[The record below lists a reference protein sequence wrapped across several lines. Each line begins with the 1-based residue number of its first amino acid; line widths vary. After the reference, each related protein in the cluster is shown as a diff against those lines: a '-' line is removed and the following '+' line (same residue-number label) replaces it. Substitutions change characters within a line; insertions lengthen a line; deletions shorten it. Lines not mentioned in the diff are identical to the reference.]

1 MGEQG
6 LGWGIAGAGVAA
18 GEHADA
24 TGQPETQKEAATAG
38 GLRTAGVFARAT
50 AARLSPGGPKALTRG
65 LPAVFRCAAN
75 DGSASDALGRS
86 PATDDTATVCCT
98 LAGTGAVAGGGSFC

>member
-6 LGWGIAGAGVAA
+6 LGWGIAGAAVT
-18 GEHADA
+18 ADA
-24 TGQPETQKEAATAG
+24 TGQPETQKEAATVGA
-38 GLRTAGVFARAT
+38 LRSAGVLVRAT
-50 AARLSPGGPKALTRG
+50 AARLSSGGPKVLTRG

-86 PATDDTATVCCT
+86 PATDATATVCCT
-98 LAGTGAVAGGGSFC
+98 LAGTGAGAGGGSVR